1 MKFNKK
7 LRMIRLS
14 NNQSQ
19 QKFADNIGISR
30 ANLSGLELDKIKPT
44 RLLINCISL
53 TYNVSKTW
61 LTDDSDDDIS
71 PLNGS
76 NNMGTIIKEG
86 YEKLDDNYK
95 LFVNEQIDKLFEL
108 QEKEKQKYING
119 LDNGD

>member
-19 QKFADNIGISR
+19 QKFADTIGISR
-30 ANLSGLELDKIKPT
+30 ANLSGLELDKIKPAK
-44 RLLINCISL
+44 LLINCISL

-61 LTDDSDDDIS
+61 LTDDNDDDIS

-76 NNMGTIIKEG
+76 NNMGSIIKTG

-95 LFVNEQIDKLFEL
+95 LFVREQIDKLFEL
-108 QEKEKQKYING
+108 QEKEKEKYING